1 MADMYHKRSW
11 LYFQKEQ
18 YKDAGGNA
26 LQALALSRDI
36 KYTEGK
42 CNNPVTAC
50 YEKRYAGT
58 FIFIDNP

>member
-18 YKDAGGNA
+18 YKDAAGNA

-36 KYTEGK
+36 KYTEGIREANGMLNEIHAIK
-42 CNNPVTAC
+42 
-50 YEKRYAGT
+50 
-58 FIFIDNP
+58 